1 MDILN
6 GPNLDELFKSPP
18 QRLSLAS
25 ESVTTNR
32 VCWILSLSA
41 VFVIFEVEYIEF

>member
-18 QRLSLAS
+18 NASLWRLNP
-25 ESVTTNR
+25 TTNR
-32 VCWILSLSA
+32 VRGILSLSA
-41 VFVIFEVEYIEF
+41 VFVIFKVGDVEG

>member
-18 QRLSLAS
+18 QHLSLAS
-25 ESVTTNR
+25 ESTTTNR
-32 VCWILSLSA
+32 ICWILSLSA
-41 VFVIFEVEYIEF
+41 VFVISEVEYVEF